1 MTARQS
7 CDRPIPYATMCTALR
22 LLLLS
27 VGFGSV
33 CLSPVSVMTQAED
46 SQKFRPRR
54 LLPPR
59 PPITDPPILSGQ
71 DPGVQLADNELV
83 LGVVVNKK
91 PRAYP
96 INMLTG
102 PTREIINDMLG
113 DVPIA
118 ATWCHLCHNTV
129 VYDRRVDEQTL
140 TFAVSG
146 KLWKHNLVM
155 IDSET
160 SSLWSHFLGK
170 AMDGSMQGKKLQAIP
185 SKLTTWGDWRREHQ
199 ETTVLAMPRRIRQY
213 VEEYYDKPEDFVFGF
228 VINGHAHHA
237 SFAMLQNNPVLNL
250 QLQDID
256 LLVTFDPR
264 CTGAQVFERSLDGKT
279 LAFTSTANRRMKDDQ
294 TDTVWDRDSGIAV
307 EGSLK
312 GKSLK
317 QRVGMPAF
325 ATAWKA
331 FHPESQKVQLSK
343 AATNQ

>member
-1 MTARQS
+1 LR
-7 CDRPIPYATMCTALR
+7 TALR
-22 LLLLS
+22 LLLLI

-33 CLSPVSVMTQAED
+33 CHWNVAITAQAEE
-46 SQKFRPRR
+46 SRTFRPRR

-71 DPGVQLADNELV
+71 DSGVQLADNELV
-83 LGVVVNKK
+83 LGVVIDNKS
-91 PRAYP
+91 RAYP

-129 VYDRRVDEQTL
+129 VYDRRVDGRTL

-146 KLWKHNLVM
+146 KLWNRNLVM

-170 AMDGSMQGKKLQAIP
+170 AMDGSMKGKKLQAIP

-199 ETTVLAMPRRIRQY
+199 ETTVLAMPRRIRQF
-213 VEEYYDKPEDFVFGF
+213 VEEYYDQPEAFVFGI
-228 VINGHAHHA
+228 VLEGRAHHA
-237 SFAMLQNNPVLNL
+237 SFALLQSNPVLNVK
-250 QLQDID
+250 LQDID

-264 CTGAQVFERSLDGKT
+264 CVGAQVFERSLDGKT
-279 LAFTSTANRRMKDDQ
+279 LSFTLAANRRMTDDQ
-294 TDTVWDRDSGIAV
+294 TGTVWDRDSGVAV
-307 EGSLK
+307 DGPLQ

-325 ATAWKA
+325 ATAWKV
-331 FHPESQKVQLSK
+331 FHPESQEVQLSEAVTK
-343 AATNQ
+343 P